1 MNKYDKIIELVFHK
15 NHHEGEIKVQFSR
28 EELINAAELL
38 KIPRINSKNI
48 KSIITNVEN
57 LCELCNLSEERINE
71 IIENSKNA
79 KLIYEFFNTT
89 KKDSS
94 LLNELDFEDLK
105 DFYEESAKMQTLT
118 ASKAKKKTFVKTSS
132 KTTTSTAK
140 KATKSKKT
148 K

>member
-1 MNKYDKIIELVFHK
+1 M
-15 NHHEGEIKVQFSR
+15 
-28 EELINAAELL
+28 LL
-38 KIPRINSKNI
+38 KIPGINSKNI
-48 KSIITNVEN
+48 KSLMTNVEN
-57 LCELCNLSEERINE
+57 LSELCNLSEERINE

-89 KKDSS
+89 KKDQT

-105 DFYEESAKMQTLT
+105 DFYEESAKMQTIAT
-118 ASKAKKKTFVKTSS
+118 KKKTLVKSGS
-132 KTTTSTAK
+132 KTTTNTVK